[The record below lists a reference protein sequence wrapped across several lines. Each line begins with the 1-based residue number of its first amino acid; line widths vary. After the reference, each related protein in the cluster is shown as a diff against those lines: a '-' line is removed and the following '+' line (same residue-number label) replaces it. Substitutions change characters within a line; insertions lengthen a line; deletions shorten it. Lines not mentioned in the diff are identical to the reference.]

1 MVERDVVCRK
11 RPEFP
16 PNKCLKR
23 KIRYCILA
31 LAQRQTERERERVDL
46 IVEEGKW
53 SGGTDPQSSRRW
65 PSASSSI
72 DGISSRVRVRI
83 QNTHV
88 FLKVTMTIHTQLA
101 PSERGSEA
109 ARERGRGRAL
119 RHPDPAKGDE
129 RTNDAHERGQC
140 RLR

>member
-72 DGISSRVRVRI
+72 DGISSRVRI